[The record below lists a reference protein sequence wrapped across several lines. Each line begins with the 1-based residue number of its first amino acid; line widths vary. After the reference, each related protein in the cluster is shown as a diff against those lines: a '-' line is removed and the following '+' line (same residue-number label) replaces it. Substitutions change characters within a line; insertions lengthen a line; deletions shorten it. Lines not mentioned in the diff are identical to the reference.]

1 MAEDDEITYPVYDG
15 PCKKIHHEPYYTPNN
30 YDLYFDYD
38 SIPANIQPIDAANLE
53 KRLQKLMPLTKII
66 HVNMDSDALDKINH
80 LNIHTSL
87 DIYEK
92 VTDSKVTLDD
102 SSSYIKITD
111 LDMEEFIVGYKFEN
125 NQFIAIKMSLSDIT
139 SLRDLLDVILD
150 IKYENGVLSL
160 VKFEP
165 TGDDL
170 DSDKITAA
178 DLAILEHAL
187 IDIKLEN
194 GMLIGVR
201 RD

>member
-1 MAEDDEITYPVYDG
+1 
-15 PCKKIHHEPYYTPNN
+15 
-30 YDLYFDYD
+30 
-38 SIPANIQPIDAANLE
+38 
-53 KRLQKLMPLTKII
+53 
-66 HVNMDSDALDKINH
+66 
-80 LNIHTSL
+80 
-87 DIYEK
+87 
-92 VTDSKVTLDD
+92 
-102 SSSYIKITD
+102 
-111 LDMEEFIVGYKFEN
+111 MEEFIVGYKFEN

-165 TGDDL
+165 TSDDL